1 MQGGLLSLVMVGT
14 VGAAFHIQRTEQSE
28 NDVAAGGNLSLSCT
42 ASASYEFCSWTHSPD
57 NMECHL
63 EWKRLKV

>member
-1 MQGGLLSLVMVGT
+1 M
-14 VGAAFHIQRTEQSE
+14 GAAFHIQRTEQSE

-57 NMECHL
+57 NRECQL